1 VTAEPARSDV
11 LVDDVLVD
19 DVLVDD
25 VLVDDAEV
33 QHELPADVLFERAL
47 AGLPCWVH
55 DATGRR
61 TELPVDRWLGGASS
75 SDLDRAVDAAMLR
88 HCAGPTMDLGCGSG
102 RLTAALAVRG
112 VSALGVDSSALA
124 VRMTVA
130 RGGLALQ
137 RDLFAP
143 LPGLG
148 RWAHVLLADGNI
160 GIGGDP
166 LRVLRRAAEL
176 LAPDGVVVVEL
187 EATGPTLVQRL
198 RLETEDGSGHWFR
211 WARVGLDGIGALA
224 AAAGLVLLE
233 ATVVHEQAVA
243 VLGVRRDEERSSA

>member
-1 VTAEPARSDV
+1 MNVEQTRRDVVDGVPEAEN
-11 LVDDVLVD
+11 
-19 DVLVDD
+19 
-25 VLVDDAEV
+25 
-33 QHELPADVLFERAL
+33 ELPADVLFERAL

-55 DATGRR
+55 DPDGRR
-61 TELPVDRWLGGASS
+61 TQLPVRRWLGGAASTE
-75 SDLDRAVDAAMLR
+75 LDRAVDAAMLSY
-88 HCAGPTMDLGCGSG
+88 CTGPTMDLGCGPG

-112 VSALGVDSSALA
+112 VAALGVDSSALA

-143 LPGLG
+143 LPGHG

-176 LAPDGVVVVEL
+176 LAPDGVVVVEV
-187 EATGPTLVQRL
+187 EATGPTVVDRL
-198 RLETEDGSGHWFR
+198 RLETEHGVGDWFR

-224 AAAGLVLLE
+224 AAAGLVLLDT
-233 ATVVHEQAVA
+233 TVVHHQAVA
-243 VLGVRRDEERSSA
+243 VLGVRPDEERNSA